1 MTKLDAAALPH
12 WFARQLRP
20 EAGPCFALID
30 CARNPQ
36 LHALLTRAGVG
47 AVSLFDGVE
56 ALRLER
62 YGPWLA
68 PFPLHG
74 ELAAAWFDNGGQGW
88 AQSWGWLFQS
98 DAGADTLRRHFKKFL
113 KVDFPDGSQAYW
125 RFYDPRVLCQ
135 LLPVMREEQH
145 EQLFGQL
152 LRRVYCVD
160 PALNT
165 FYAVWPQA
173 ATLGNL
179 LLPRLD
185 VQAQYLPAAA

>member
-1 MTKLDAAALPH
+1 MTGVDARALPQ
-12 WFARQLRP
+12 WFARQLHGD
-20 EAGPCFALID
+20 AGPCFALID

-36 LHALLTRAGVG
+36 LHALLTRAGIN

-74 ELAAAWFDNGGQGW
+74 ELAAAWFGNGGQGW
-88 AQSWGWLFQS
+88 AQAWGWLFQS
-98 DAGADTLRRHFKKFL
+98 DAAADTLRRHFKKFL
-113 KVDFPDGSQAYW
+113 KVDFPGGSQAYW

-145 EQLFGQL
+145 EQLFGRL

-179 LLPRLD
+179 LGPQLD